1 MEGNMEILLGVGG
14 LSLKKGEKNL
24 WAAVNNEEIQ
34 NNEIKD
40 RHGYLLFMKTCFLKG
55 LLSS

>member
-1 MEGNMEILLGVGG
+1 M
-14 LSLKKGEKNL
+14 
-24 WAAVNNEEIQ
+24 AVNNEENQ